1 MDIYS
6 GEIYG
11 KQTASRFVMYNVI
24 KVSKAMVTLQSI
36 DNPLSL
42 FVASVQK
49 LAASGYVRVSQTPY
63 IDTAP
68 SLPGKQRKLARKPS
82 RCPHTLDF
90 LAERADSER
99 PLPWVTDLFK

>member
-1 MDIYS
+1 MDIYR

-24 KVSKAMVTLQSI
+24 KVNKAMVTLQSI
-36 DNPLSL
+36 DNPLQL
-42 FVASVQK
+42 FVSSVHK
-49 LAASGYVRVSQTPY
+49 LATAGYVRISQTPY
-63 IDTAP
+63 IHSTL
-68 SLPGKQRKLARKPS
+68 LPGKQRKLGRKPT

-99 PLPWVTDLFK
+99 PAPLVADLFN

>member
-1 MDIYS
+1 MNIFS

-24 KVSKAMVTLQSI
+24 KVSKTMVTLQSI

-42 FVASVQK
+42 FVASMQK

-63 IDTAP
+63 IHTTPLP
-68 SLPGKQRKLARKPS
+68 SKQRKLARKPT

-90 LAERADSER
+90 LEARADSER
-99 PLPWVTDLFK
+99 PAPLVADLFN

>member
-36 DNPLSL
+36 DNPLHL
-42 FVASVQK
+42 LIASVQK
-49 LAASGYVRVSQTPY
+49 LAAGGYVRVSQTPY
-63 IDTAP
+63 IHTAT
-68 SLPGKQRKLARKPS
+68 LPGKQRKLARKPT

-90 LAERADSER
+90 LEARADSER
-99 PLPWVTDLFK
+99 PSPLVADLFN